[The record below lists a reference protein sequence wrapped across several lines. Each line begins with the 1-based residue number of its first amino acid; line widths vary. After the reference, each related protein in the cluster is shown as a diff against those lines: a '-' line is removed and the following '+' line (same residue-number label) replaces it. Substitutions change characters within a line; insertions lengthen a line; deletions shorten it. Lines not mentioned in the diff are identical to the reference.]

1 MQLEGSGTS
10 RVGPAENSCGHS
22 SAATL
27 LNIHSEP
34 REAKPSLRGEAFYAV
49 PANLSVPILGVI
61 VGTAI
66 LLFGRKLFWLFVAAL
81 GFAVGIEIAAY
92 FMRDPP
98 VWMTLVIALGLGI
111 LGALLAI
118 MLQKLA
124 IAVAGFVA
132 GGRLA
137 SALLAAFFADHAH
150 YRGITFV
157 IGGILGALL
166 LLALFDW
173 VLILLSSVEGAHL
186 IGNGIVL
193 PQTGAVIV
201 FCALVLIGVIV
212 QGSMLRGSRR
222 AAD

>member
-1 MQLEGSGTS
+1 M
-10 RVGPAENSCGHS
+10 
-22 SAATL
+22 TL
-27 LNIHSEP
+27 
-34 REAKPSLRGEAFYAV
+34 
-49 PANLSVPILGVI
+49 PANLSVPIIGVI
-61 VGTAI
+61 VGAAI

-81 GFAVGIEIAAY
+81 GFAVGIELATY
-92 FMRDPP
+92 FMTDPP

-118 MLQKLA
+118 LLQKLA

-132 GGRLA
+132 GGRAAL
-137 SALLAAFFADHAH
+137 ALLAAFYADYSH

-193 PQTGAVIV
+193 PQSGAVILFV
-201 FCALVLIGVIV
+201 ALVVIGVIV

>member
-1 MQLEGSGTS
+1 MN
-10 RVGPAENSCGHS
+10 A
-22 SAATL
+22 
-27 LNIHSEP
+27 
-34 REAKPSLRGEAFYAV
+34 
-49 PANLSVPILGVI
+49 SVPIIGVVI
-61 VGTAI
+61 GAAI

-92 FMRDPP
+92 FMREPP
-98 VWMTLVIALGLGI
+98 IWMTLLVALVLGV

-118 MLQKLA
+118 LLQKLA
-124 IAVAGFVA
+124 IAVAGFIA
-132 GGRLA
+132 GGRIA
-137 SALLAAFFADHAH
+137 WALAAAFWVEHAH

-186 IGNGIVL
+186 VANGIVL
-193 PQTGAVIV
+193 PEKGALILFIALAVI
-201 FCALVLIGVIV
+201 GVVV

-222 AAD
+222 TAD

>member
-1 MQLEGSGTS
+1 MN
-10 RVGPAENSCGHS
+10 A
-22 SAATL
+22 
-27 LNIHSEP
+27 
-34 REAKPSLRGEAFYAV
+34 
-49 PANLSVPILGVI
+49 SVPIIGVVI
-61 VGTAI
+61 GAAI

-92 FMRDPP
+92 FMREPP
-98 VWMTLVIALGLGI
+98 IWMTLLVALVLGV

-118 MLQKLA
+118 LLQKLA
-124 IAVAGFVA
+124 IAVAGFIA
-132 GGRLA
+132 GGRIA
-137 SALLAAFFADHAH
+137 WALAAAFWVEHAH

-186 IGNGIVL
+186 VANGIVL
-193 PQTGAVIV
+193 PEKGAVIL
-201 FCALVLIGVIV
+201 FIALAVIGVVV

-222 AAD
+222 TAD

>member
-1 MQLEGSGTS
+1 M
-10 RVGPAENSCGHS
+10 
-22 SAATL
+22 TL
-27 LNIHSEP
+27 
-34 REAKPSLRGEAFYAV
+34 
-49 PANLSVPILGVI
+49 PANLSVPIIGVI
-61 VGTAI
+61 VGAAI
-66 LLFGRKLFWLFVAAL
+66 LLFGRKLFWLFLAAL
-81 GFAVGIEIAAY
+81 GFAVGVEIATY
-92 FMRDPP
+92 FMYEPP
-98 VWMTLVIALGLGI
+98 VWMTLAIALGLGV

-137 SALLAAFFADHAH
+137 SALLAAFYVDSSH

-173 VLILLSSVEGAHL
+173 VLIILSSVEGAHL

-193 PQTGAVIV
+193 PPTGATIL
-201 FCALVLIGVIV
+201 FCALTVVGVLV
-212 QGSMLRGSRR
+212 QGSMLRGSRKP
-222 AAD
+222 AD

>member
-10 RVGPAENSCGHS
+10 RAVLAENSCGRS
-22 SAATL
+22 SATTL
-27 LNIHSEP
+27 PNTLSEP
-34 REAKPSLRGEAFYAV
+34 RETEPRLRGEVFYAV
-49 PANLSVPILGVI
+49 PANFSVPIIGVI

-81 GFAVGIEIAAY
+81 GFAVGIEVAAY
-92 FMRDPP
+92 FISDPP

-137 SALLAAFFADHAH
+137 LALLGAFFVDHAH
-150 YRGITFV
+150 YRGITFI

-193 PQTGAVIV
+193 PKTGAVIV
-201 FCALVLIGVIV
+201 FCLLVLIGVFV

-222 AAD
+222 AAG

>member
-1 MQLEGSGTS
+1 M
-10 RVGPAENSCGHS
+10 
-22 SAATL
+22 
-27 LNIHSEP
+27 
-34 REAKPSLRGEAFYAV
+34 SL
-49 PANLSVPILGVI
+49 PANISVPVIGVI

-81 GFAVGIEIAAY
+81 GFAIGVEIATY

-111 LGALLAI
+111 LGAVLAI

-124 IAVAGFVA
+124 IAVAGFIA

-137 SALLAAFFADHAH
+137 SVLLAAFFVDYSH

-193 PQTGAVIV
+193 PQAGATIL

-212 QGSMLRGSRR
+212 QGAMLRGSRR
-222 AAD
+222 AAG

>member
-1 MQLEGSGTS
+1 M
-10 RVGPAENSCGHS
+10 
-22 SAATL
+22 
-27 LNIHSEP
+27 
-34 REAKPSLRGEAFYAV
+34 SL
-49 PANLSVPILGVI
+49 PANISVPIIGVI

-81 GFAVGIEIAAY
+81 GFAVGIELAAY

-111 LGALLAI
+111 LGAVLAI

-137 SALLAAFFADHAH
+137 SVLLAAFFVDYSH

-186 IGNGIVL
+186 IANGIVL
-193 PQTGAVIV
+193 PQTGAAIM
-201 FCALVLIGVIV
+201 FCVLVLIGVIV

>member
-1 MQLEGSGTS
+1 M
-10 RVGPAENSCGHS
+10 
-22 SAATL
+22 
-27 LNIHSEP
+27 
-34 REAKPSLRGEAFYAV
+34 
-49 PANLSVPILGVI
+49 NLSVPIIGVI
-61 VGTAI
+61 VGAAI

-81 GFAVGIEIAAY
+81 GFAVGMEIAAY
-92 FMRDPP
+92 FMHEPP
-98 VWMTLVIALGLGI
+98 AWMTLALALGLGI

-132 GGRLA
+132 GGRFALA
-137 SALLAAFFADHAH
+137 LGAAFFENHSH
-150 YRGITFV
+150 YSGITFV
-157 IGGILGALL
+157 IGGIVGVLL

-193 PQTGAVIV
+193 PQTGAVILFV
-201 FCALVLIGVIV
+201 ALVVLGVVV

-222 AAD
+222 ATG

>member
-1 MQLEGSGTS
+1 MTL
-10 RVGPAENSCGHS
+10 PEN
-22 SAATL
+22 
-27 LNIHSEP
+27 
-34 REAKPSLRGEAFYAV
+34 F
-49 PANLSVPILGVI
+49 SVPMIGVL
-61 VGTAI
+61 VGVAI
-66 LLFGRKLFWLFVAAL
+66 LFFGRKLFWLFVAAL
-81 GFAVGIEIAAY
+81 GFAVGIEIATY

-98 VWMTLVIALGLGI
+98 LWMLLVIALGLGL

-137 SALLAAFFADHAH
+137 SALVAAFFVDYSQ

-173 VLILLSSVEGAHL
+173 VLILLSSAEGAHL
-186 IGNGIVL
+186 ISNGIVL
-193 PQTGAVIV
+193 PQAGAVIL
-201 FCALVLIGVIV
+201 FCALVIIGVVV
-212 QGSMLRGSRR
+212 QGSMLRRSCKP
-222 AAD
+222 AD